1 MLGFWQSKAW
11 SLILKY
17 HSRQEGTKPQLL
29 RYFVKLSLTLHHL
42 LRRSLHSHQLHVYQL
57 PSWGMCASLCQ
68 LWFTSYSVAT
78 VWYCCHNLSCWTAP
92 SPPHDQ
98 IIFMCHPQI
107 TLLWRWG
114 WSNNLWCATI
124 FLKFKANFWTSEQQ
138 FWKSACGD
146 GACNTSRLPWAAE
159 ENDFSLNT
167 IAHNVIQI
175 YISAESCWYW
185 HILKGTNV
193 STRAQKGH
201 QLLAKVIVNDNLWVG
216 GKILTFSS
224 HLPVDKK
231 VNFAPCCR

>member
-92 SPPHDQ
+92 SPPHDH

-124 FLKFKANFWTSEQQ
+124 LWSLKPIFEHQNSNFE
-138 FWKSACGD
+138 
-146 GACNTSRLPWAAE
+146 
-159 ENDFSLNT
+159 SLLVVMVLVT
-167 IAHNVIQI
+167 HPGFP
-175 YISAESCWYW
+175 ELLKKM
-185 HILKGTNV
+185 ILV
-193 STRAQKGH
+193 ST
-201 QLLAKVIVNDNLWVG
+201 LLHTMWYKSTFLLRVVG
-216 GKILTFSS
+216 TDIF
-224 HLPVDKK
+224 
-231 VNFAPCCR
+231 